1 MRRTLAD
8 AVRVGIPMIQ
18 AYALHN
24 LGNVLRARGELAEGM
39 AAARRA
45 SEIARGLGDPRIEGA
60 SRGYLARMLVEA
72 GEPGAAELEARAAID
87 LLSRNPPLL
96 GLARAMLARV
106 LLARGRAADAVRE
119 SAAAAELVEAGAEDG
134 ETLIRLTL
142 VEALLGAG
150 DMDAA
155 RRAIAIARDRLL
167 ARAARIRDAGYRE
180 SFLQRVPES
189 AETLRLAGALLD
201 S

>member
-1 MRRTLAD
+1 
-8 AVRVGIPMIQ
+8 
-18 AYALHN
+18 
-24 LGNVLRARGELAEGM
+24 
-39 AAARRA
+39 
-45 SEIARGLGDPRIEGA
+45 
-60 SRGYLARMLVEA
+60 
-72 GEPGAAELEARAAID
+72 
-87 LLSRNPPLL
+87 
-96 GLARAMLARV
+96 MLARV

-150 DMDAA
+150 TWTRQGAPS
-155 RRAIAIARDRLL
+155 RSRAIRLL